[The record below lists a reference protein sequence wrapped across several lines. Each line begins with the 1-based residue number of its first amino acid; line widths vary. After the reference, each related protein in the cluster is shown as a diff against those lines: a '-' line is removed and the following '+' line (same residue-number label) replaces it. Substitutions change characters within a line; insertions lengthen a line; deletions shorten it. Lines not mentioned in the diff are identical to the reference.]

1 MINVLINA
9 YAVSPNWG
17 SEPGMG
23 WNWVTNLARYCNLHI
38 ITEGEW
44 QKEIQEAMANL
55 EYADRLHFHYINV
68 TPEIREMCWNQGTWK
83 FYQYYREWERRA
95 LDKAKE
101 IIAHEKID
109 IVHKL
114 NMIGYREPSYLWE
127 IEDIPFVWG
136 PIGGYGATPVAYL
149 KGAPMKVVVK
159 EVLKNIV
166 NYVQLRWQPRV
177 RMAMKQSAAVIGA
190 YKETFEAI
198 RDVYREDVVLINET
212 GAFVD
217 NQAKPHKSDNQLF
230 KLMWVGKYDM
240 RKQLGIAIRTM
251 AELKDKNNIHLYVV
265 GTGNAEDVNRYKKM
279 VEVLGLEKNV
289 HLLGKV
295 PNEKTKQMMQ
305 EMDLF
310 FFTSIHDATATVVLE
325 AISAGLPVVCHDTRG
340 FGVIVDEKIGRKVA
354 IKNPKN
360 SIKQFAAIIRNLES
374 DRGEVHRLSEWC
386 IKRRHEISWEANAQK
401 MVDIYNKVAANKC
414 KYSLI

>member
-1 MINVLINA
+1 M
-9 YAVSPNWG
+9 
-17 SEPGMG
+17 
-23 WNWVTNLARYCNLHI
+23 
-38 ITEGEW
+38 
-44 QKEIQEAMANL
+44 
-55 EYADRLHFHYINV
+55 
-68 TPEIREMCWNQGTWK
+68 
-83 FYQYYREWERRA
+83 
-95 LDKAKE
+95 DKAKE

-114 NMIGYREPSYLWE
+114 NMIGYREPSYFWE
-127 IEDIPFVWG
+127 IENIPFVWG
-136 PIGGYGATPVAYL
+136 PIGGYGTMPLAYL
-149 KGAPMKVVVK
+149 KSYPIKVIVK
-159 EVLKNIV
+159 EVMKNVI
-166 NYVQLRWQPRV
+166 NYVQFRYQPRV
-177 RMAMKQSAAVIGA
+177 RKAMKRSEAVVGA

-198 RDVYREDVVLINET
+198 RDVYRQDVVLINET
-212 GAFVD
+212 GAFINKD
-217 NQAKPHKSDNQLF
+217 AEPHKSDNELF

-240 RKQLGIAIRTM
+240 RKQLGIAIKTM
-251 AELKDKNNIHLYVV
+251 AELKDKKNIHLYVL

-279 VEVLGLEKNV
+279 VEVLELEKNV

-295 PNEKTKQMMQ
+295 PNDRTKQMMQ

-310 FFTSIHDATATVVLE
+310 FFTSIHDATSTVVPE

-360 SIKQFAAIIRNLES
+360 SIKQFATIIRNLES

-401 MVDIYNKVAANKC
+401 MVDRYNKVAANKF
-414 KYSLI
+414 